1 MSGRWVTSGAVW
13 YNAPDCLNGESL
25 APDVAFGDER
35 TPHIISADV
44 EKGGCHQREVVAGN
58 CSHELRNVEVGTL
71 EGVEAVG
78 WGYNR

>member
-1 MSGRWVTSGAVW
+1 MRE
-13 YNAPDCLNGESL
+13 P
-25 APDVAFGDER
+25 
-35 TPHIISADV
+35 PHIISADV